1 MPRRQR
7 GRGLLALS
15 APAQKGDLAE
25 WCELVGGAGQHAG
38 LQVPDPQEEGAVS
51 KGKTTYDLTHAEP
64 CFSDAHSSALTSREP
79 WPPSETVA
87 RDLWSH
93 PGSAIGLGLTT
104 RRSPANPPATKMG
117 RQSPQLLSPPPDL
130 SP

>member
-15 APAQKGDLAE
+15 APAQRG
-25 WCELVGGAGQHAG
+25 ELVGGAGQHAG
-38 LQVPDPQEEGAVS
+38 LQVPDPQGEGAVS

-64 CFSDAHSSALTSREP
+64 CFSDALTSREP